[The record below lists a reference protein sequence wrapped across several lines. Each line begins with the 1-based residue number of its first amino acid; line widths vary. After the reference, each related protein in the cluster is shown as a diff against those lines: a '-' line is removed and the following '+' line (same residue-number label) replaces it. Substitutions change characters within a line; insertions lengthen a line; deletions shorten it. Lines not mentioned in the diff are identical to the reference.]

1 MLSLPRMSPAR
12 LAHPML
18 VNPKPLAGTI
28 LTMKVIAAMSLL
40 ISLGQGALA
49 DDLSTPTPS
58 PTPVYLRHFARPGSV
73 RRMEQLDRRRALDA
87 DSRSRAATRAQT
99 KADRLA
105 SARAEADAKAAA
117 RDRERAQRKVDTES
131 RLETAKAT
139 PRATSDLMKRMGFSE
154 QDIAAQKALEEPA
167 KPGAN
172 PNASPAKTAPEKPA
186 NASPAP
192 RPGE

>member
-1 MLSLPRMSPAR
+1 
-12 LAHPML
+12 
-18 VNPKPLAGTI
+18 
-28 LTMKVIAAMSLL
+28 MKVMATVSLL
-40 ISLGQGALA
+40 ISLSQGALA

-58 PTPVYLRHFARPGSV
+58 PTSAYPRHFVRPGSV
-73 RRMEQLDRRRALDA
+73 RRMEQLDRRRALQT
-87 DSRSRAATRAQT
+87 DSQSRAAIRAQT

-117 RDRERAQRKVDTES
+117 RDRERAQRKVDAES

-172 PNASPAKTAPEKPA
+172 PNASPAKTAQEKPA
-186 NASPAP
+186 NASPTP
-192 RPGE
+192 RPRE